1 MYICISWRKSLF
13 FLFLCLLLFI
23 FNSCENPIMMKL
35 LEPLAPQKHT
45 HKWGNWTLIT
55 EPTCTTAGEE
65 TRACTLDA
73 THTETRAIAALGHD
87 WSNWVDTITPTITE
101 PGEEIRTCARD
112 HSHTEKRPI
121 YFNGAGIN
129 ITFTQIAEG
138 SPSLGGPVIIYRSSS
153 SGQTSYTFTLD
164 NPTQYSSITWYVY
177 NITGIGGSFTL
188 SSSNL
193 EYNMIGTHVLT
204 LEVIKDGLLYT
215 SAITFEVKL

>member
-112 HSHTEKRPI
+112 HSHTEKRSI
-121 YFNGAGIN
+121 SFTGAGIN

-138 SPSLGGPVIIYRSSS
+138 SPSLGGSVIIYRSSS
-153 SGQTSYTFTLD
+153 SGHTSYAFTLEH
-164 NPTQYSSITWYVY
+164 PEQYTSITWYVY
-177 NITGIGGSFTL
+177 NITETGGSFML

-204 LEVIKDGLLYT
+204 LEVIKDYKLYAT
-215 SAITFEVKL
+215 TITFEVKP